1 MYNTGEYQKAY
12 DLFYKLFLKDNYNKN
27 INFFLA
33 RSAFN
38 LKKYDEATAAYERV
52 LILEPDFHQAR
63 YDYARI
69 LYKLKYTN
77 EAKIEFQKLLNSE
90 IKPEIIKNIQKYI
103 DVLNK
108 EQKNYSIDAKVAIGF
123 SRSTNVNN
131 GLISPE
137 YRLPGLNDIQ
147 VEGEKPKAD
156 NSHFEMINLNFNNY
170 FKNKSIRVKNSFL
183 AYKKTISWRERRK
196 YYYFFL

>member
-1 MYNTGEYQKAY
+1 M
-12 DLFYKLFLKDNYNKN
+12 
-27 INFFLA
+27 
-33 RSAFN
+33 
-38 LKKYDEATAAYERV
+38 
-52 LILEPDFHQAR
+52 
-63 YDYARI
+63 
-69 LYKLKYTN
+69 
-77 EAKIEFQKLLNSE
+77 
-90 IKPEIIKNIQKYI
+90 
-103 DVLNK
+103 LNK

-147 VEGEKPKAD
+147 VEGGEKPKAD

-183 AYKKTISWRERRK
+183 AYKKTYLEEKEENITI
-196 YYYFFL
+196 FFLISHPYHI